1 MDIFDCILIIT
12 LILMVLIILY
22 IYKALNHIC
31 CYIDE
36 ILHGNL
42 NQRIR
47 LQTHI
52 SFISRLVVKINALA
66 EKLQK
71 VDVKNKLN
79 EESHKK
85 MISNI
90 SHDLR
95 TPLTSILGYMEL
107 LMSDS
112 KLQPFEKEKYMKI
125 ICDKGNYLYSTLE
138 EFFQLSKIDSNDFK
152 LDINKINICETARKN
167 IISFFNELRS
177 LNIEPE
183 LNFQEENIYMNSDEK
198 SLNRIFSNLIG
209 NSLKYAEKA
218 TKIGIDINYNENM
231 IFISVWDNGIG
242 IPEDEIDYIFDRL
255 YTVEK
260 SRNSNTKSSGIGL
273 SIVKKL
279 VKSLN
284 GRIDLSSIPL
294 KKTEF
299 KITFKTK

>member
-1 MDIFDCILIIT
+1 
-12 LILMVLIILY
+12 
-22 IYKALNHIC
+22 
-31 CYIDE
+31 
-36 ILHGNL
+36 
-42 NQRIR
+42 
-47 LQTHI
+47 
-52 SFISRLVVKINALA
+52 
-66 EKLQK
+66 
-71 VDVKNKLN
+71 
-79 EESHKK
+79 
-85 MISNI
+85 
-90 SHDLR
+90 
-95 TPLTSILGYMEL
+95 
-107 LMSDS
+107 
-112 KLQPFEKEKYMKI
+112 
-125 ICDKGNYLYSTLE
+125 
-138 EFFQLSKIDSNDFK
+138 
-152 LDINKINICETARKN
+152 
-167 IISFFNELRS
+167 
-177 LNIEPE
+177 
-183 LNFQEENIYMNSDEK
+183 MNSDEK

-218 TKIGIDINYNENM
+218 TKIGIDINYNKNM